1 MPLDRNKLKQLYST
15 LQKGGYSQ
23 SYDQFENGFT
33 GNNNYANR
41 KKVYDLLT
49 ANGAQIGNSYEDFM
63 KRIYTPG
70 ATPQRQAPPQQRRAA
85 APAKSN
91 NGGSGF
97 QFDPNFGKQSQETF
111 FNGGRQTHVGGKYD
125 PIEAGRRQYRASQ
138 ANNPTVKRQAA
149 QGNPHA
155 KKAVEQGV
163 KAQKEIEGEEAQSR
177 QRRTGQTPQQ
187 QARVDASLQID
198 PEKAS
203 KRIQQK
209 MDEAAYMAETGKEL
223 KNPVEIGT
231 KIGEN
236 GEVIGDPLIAP
247 TLAREENGNIQRG
260 ANGEPLIGASS
271 DAERTNAYKQ
281 TLVERQKPT
290 IDERINEAEEE
301 RERLEEQLKKRGAE
315 LDAQNEGSVWRD
327 LPRGGGAGVHTI
339 NSTDVNGRN
348 TDTEY
353 LDLLAAQKKVDEQ
366 LRDLKA
372 ARDEKTGTFLGGAWR
387 GFRDYAFDLSNWD
400 GGYRDLLTSSAML
413 RSKYGVPK
421 TKREKA
427 AERSMME
434 NTYKADNA
442 AQEAE
447 DALGNGYRFMRIGAQ
462 SLPFALNFMA
472 GNLTGITSG
481 IARAGEALGVK
492 AARNI
497 AIKQGA
503 NNILRNLGRSVLRN
517 TGVMLGDLGASTA
530 LTTTMQAGQTASDIF
545 NRHVGNVT
553 YDPKTDDYN
562 LENGKSLGRSIYEG
576 VANSTIE
583 NYTEMLGE
591 HMHFGKFAKWGL
603 NKIGLGKV
611 SDWFTKVCK
620 TDFMQGVNKYLE
632 MGGFNGYPQ
641 EVAEEEVGIPL
652 HAIFDGGNQFSDLK
666 DKRQQLDIVGGML
679 FSMAGMGAGS
689 LALNAGGKVAHKA
702 GMAIQYQQDQ
712 HNLNNADK
720 VASFR
725 LTDEKWQPL
734 KEKIDD
740 TTNDDFGKVMSGIL
754 SDKSL
759 APQEKSAVW
768 DYAQRMLIMRGHNM
782 GQVAATKNGMTDQAT
797 NASNESFEAGY
808 NAGSEDLNRIK
819 AAYDNARSQAEQT
832 FSPEDLKK
840 IDDDPVSYLRDLGD
854 GEGSQYTRQAVME
867 YSNAKTAYDGMIQ
880 RAKDDLDSKLQ
891 DVNMT
896 IDSHVQSADNGGDGM
911 IHPITMKAQNDNG
924 TDKKAY
930 IISGNVVMTDDGTM
944 VDDKKSSPS
953 IIIRN
958 EDGSI
963 EMTSAD
969 RILSVDE
976 PLDPETERKQAVES
990 VQQQFAQERANEID
1004 GTLGFA
1010 EGDNYQVIGSDNAE
1024 HSVNVIQDNG
1034 DGTVTAVWDGH
1045 TDQPVQ
1051 LSKDDVQQMSDAY
1064 RLQQYSQEQEEANQE
1079 EKEAESQEQQ
1089 PDEQEAEDEL
1099 PAGTPRETISYEPD
1113 MEMKPEVGNSVYVTD
1128 KDGNMVH
1135 GEVTQT
1141 DDLEGKYLV
1150 RTDKKVN
1157 GKLVQPFNQ
1166 EEILYEVHRMKPQ
1179 EEESPQIIDSGE
1191 NGGENGGVSGGEN
1204 TDEEQKPQ
1212 RAIDLIPSQEVDD
1225 GKGNVR
1231 TVHQWEQAEPGN
1243 TYDALTEI
1251 YHGNADR
1258 VKKGIDNRV
1267 GKIDKAIKGVQKKM
1281 DAIDNSDDFDE
1292 VAAQA
1297 EQYDQ
1302 LQQQKQA
1309 LQDEKKYW
1317 QKVQAVP
1324 VTRRGIDIERQ
1335 KAAAKAR
1342 AEEERKK
1349 AEEAFEQRRS
1359 EEEAQR
1365 QAAEAE
1371 AQKAAAEKVNYGSS
1385 AEDAVP
1391 SSPAEKRHA
1400 ELEKAKSSSELRTI
1414 AKRIYGDDIIGDEEP
1429 RTVEELVASNLV
1441 PHSLNFE
1448 GKTVNG
1454 VQQRGVSQELGMER
1468 RGIGNGSDTNPI
1480 NYWLA
1485 PTGQGFSVNQ
1495 AAHEIWESRPPQM
1508 QSVDTEEIKNAL
1520 LDLLQTATKPRD
1532 ISDLILRNRIDEAE
1546 QMLAADEERE
1556 QAAKEQEA
1564 WQHDQ
1569 EVKTITDM
1577 LLATVADWN
1586 VTPKMEDIINSEV
1599 IDETYEDAM
1608 IALHRDDD
1616 LIEALELINN
1626 DNGQNENAEGTGLGE
1641 ESQRR
1646 ATERGTAQGEGTVQ
1660 GEESNQ
1666 TRDGGSR
1673 AEQQGQS
1680 AGTEGRTGTAVRSNS
1695 SGAQAERST
1704 GASQAEPSR
1713 VGEEERRN
1721 GIRLTREE
1729 AESFI
1734 DSMEQKADFPIELE
1748 LTPTNWDKE
1757 FGTNGVVTTPL
1768 GAVKMGEHQYLK
1780 LARRGRNSKLG
1791 MIKPTL
1797 QHPDIIIEDHS
1808 EAKEGDTS
1816 ERNSSYVFIKTFL
1829 KPDGTRYYYF
1839 TSITVSKD
1847 GMEVVVSNQEKS
1859 RNRILRLMTEGNVV
1873 WYTPKDVTT
1882 SSAEKQGLD
1891 YDQSYKAETESK
1903 GSGITPQHIP
1913 SSAKI
1918 AQLSRKDK
1926 EKAEKVSPEGEK
1938 SSIGATSAPE
1948 KVETERQGVNTE
1960 PSEKQKEAGNYK
1972 KGHIKVDGYD
1982 ITIENPKGS
1991 VRVGKDENGK
2001 ALWRTPMHYD
2011 YGYILGTK
2019 GTDGDHIDVYL
2030 SDTPT
2035 EGNVYV
2041 VDQIDQKTG
2050 DFDEHK
2056 VMYGF
2061 PSKEAAIDAYKS
2073 QYEKGWKVGTVTEV
2087 SREDF
2092 KKWVESSKRKTK
2104 PFSEYKSVKEAAAK
2118 QPTEK
2123 SGQPRL
2129 VSRGTE
2135 HEALPTLKEPAVYK
2149 NNLAGG
2155 DAYVNIEGNPKS
2167 GYVVR
2172 YYDNLNDAKVKS
2184 PIAIGVE
2191 NMTAEQLAD
2200 HLQKGDFAPTEKSQE
2215 FADML
2220 GTSPDKLREILND
2233 TNKYNNY
2240 NTYGRLDEFK
2250 KGIDKEK
2257 GFALVDKIYGKQ
2269 NKKYMYPILLG
2280 KMIREFLDSKGQ
2292 TLPTEKESGNS
2303 NPEHDKKAS
2312 TERTEQKQNKG
2323 KTEKPKKANAG
2334 QFGLVSDE
2342 RMEELKK
2349 RLRAKLNN
2357 LNMGVDPE
2365 VLAIGLELTAG
2376 YIDRGV
2382 KKFADYSKAMI
2393 NDLGDVVRPYLKAFY
2408 NGVRDMPEITSNGL
2422 DAEMDDYE
2430 TVSKFNV
2437 ATIGKEGEETHPS
2450 ILDTAEQVSNEQT
2463 VQRAASKVPDEDV
2476 QSEQQKLKEE
2486 KQEEP
2491 VEEKPLVQAAKET
2504 GHLVIGGVPKTGE
2517 KRGTR
2522 YGVHGYTL
2530 RPATE
2535 EDVEN
2540 NRPVYVDGKREFIVM
2555 LVRSG
2560 EQVSATQMSAPRVE
2574 AVYLTNNQ
2582 RVPLDKLEVE
2592 DIPTTVHLKSAGDFI
2607 EAYGND
2613 AVALGECTGVTVTDR
2628 HGQKMAGFPKRMLD
2642 EYAGYIVNAGWHA
2655 VTLDGKTIAE
2665 AKKKE
2670 TPTEKKSTVK
2680 GNNSSRET
2688 KKSQKK
2694 AVSSQPK
2701 EQSPYV
2707 GDLFANDN
2715 DTNQNTN
2722 DNGLQR
2728 TDESRTGGLQTDR
2741 NNEGEHSSGQSKG
2754 TEEKR
2759 EGSDRSGAEAGVRGV
2774 QRSNEQPVRP
2784 SERLN
2789 THNNHTERG
2798 KDYAPKGVDD
2808 RIEANIAA
2816 IELSKKIADE
2826 GRTATPSE
2834 MKVLRRFSG
2843 WGGLGKAFTEPD
2855 WQTRNPYY
2863 KRLKDLLTDDEWQ
2876 EAEMS
2881 RNSAYFTPS
2890 GIIGNLWDIARA
2902 LGFKGGN
2909 VLEGSAGIGNILG
2922 LMPTAMSEKSHI
2934 QAVEIDGTTGT
2945 MLSQLYPDAKVDIQ
2959 GFETTNIRNGSVDLA
2974 ITNVPFVTGLHVND
2988 TTGDKDLSRKFGDIH
3003 DFCIAKN
3010 VRKLKPGGLGIF
3022 ITSNGT
3028 MDKSQKLRDWLVSDG
3043 DADVIGAFRLNNE
3056 TFGGTS
3062 VTSDIIVIR
3071 KRVNGVKSP
3080 MAIDVSKVGVERIGK
3095 FQPSRYDDKEEERPI
3110 DYNQY
3115 FIDHPENMGG
3125 KIYLAGEKG
3134 DTFRPASKGLY
3145 PVSNISQKK
3154 RLENWVQKLG
3164 EAATAARQQNNEQE
3178 PQEDSSSEES
3188 KVYES
3193 LGKDVKEGSML
3204 VNKDGDLCI
3213 ATYGQAI
3220 PLAVNKNKVKGHT
3233 KVECFNDYK
3242 KIKDAVQAV
3251 LDYQTENSDDKGLKP
3266 LLDNL
3271 NKAYDNFVKTYGHL
3285 NKNVAI
3291 SFLKNDMDFSGIA
3304 ALESFKE
3311 YNDDK
3316 GKRQVKY
3323 EKSEIFN
3330 HRVVEKETEPHP
3342 TTVKDG
3348 VITSIYKSGH
3358 IDLGYIANELGKSE
3372 EDVKKAILDEGLGFE
3387 DPVSGETVVS
3397 YEYLSGNVRE
3407 KLRQAQNQNEDGRYN
3422 TNIKELQKVIPMNIP
3437 AHLIEYS
3444 LGSSWLDPELYEQY
3458 IQEKT
3463 GISVKVRNI
3472 DGTWAVNAPDFGLS
3486 NEKNRMLG
3494 VQSDMCGKTIWG
3506 HELIIAAMRNK
3517 SIVVQKTVKNY
3528 DGTTEI
3534 ISDKEATRQC
3544 GEKIDEIRQDFKDWA
3559 RAKMQQDPELGK
3571 KYEDRYNDQFNNY
3584 VPKSIPDNFVPKYF
3598 SGATH
3603 KITLRPHQAK
3613 AAIRGTT
3620 QNLMLAHEVGS
3631 GKTFTLISTAME
3643 MRRLGTAHKPMVVVQ
3658 NATVGQFVSSAKFLY
3673 PNAKILTLEDKDR
3686 NLEGRKAFYAKI
3698 KYNDWD
3704 MIVIPQSVLNMIPD
3718 SEDRQLAFIRSKVE
3732 EKERV
3737 LEQMSK
3743 AGIDDPIM
3751 TRRAQKELDDL
3762 NDEMNNLSM
3771 QIAEKR
3777 KKKRDEKKAAV
3788 ARQNAA
3794 VKAQQMLDRK
3804 VDDVENFDGMG
3815 IDALLVDEAHEYKHL
3830 GFATAMQRGVK
3841 GIDPSYSSKCQSV
3854 YLKCQSIMEKTGG
3867 KNIIFATGTPISNT
3881 AAEIWTFMKYLMPED
3896 TMKDYGIYYFDD
3908 FVRNFGDIANI
3919 PEFNTSGKFVQ
3930 NNRFKGYQN
3939 LPELVRIWSSVSDT
3953 VLSSEISD
3961 LKAKIPEMKGG
3972 KAQDIYLPQTR
3983 ALRSVMKFVRE
3994 QLEAFEKMSG
4004 KEKRE
4009 NSAIPLK
4016 MYGIA
4021 KAAAVDPRLVMDN
4034 AEDDPHSKTNACVRE
4049 TLKALDE
4056 SKKYQGTVAIFA
4068 DNYQNNHSGFNL
4080 FEDIKS
4086 KLVKGGV
4093 PENQV
4098 VVIKPGMTVKKKTD
4112 IFDKVNAGQVRV
4124 VLGTTATLGTGV
4136 NMQER
4141 LYTLIHLDAPNR
4153 PMDYTQRNGR
4163 ILRQGNLH
4171 KEWGIPVKVIRFGVE
4186 DSLDVTAYQ
4195 RLKTKGV
4202 IAESIMHGKDLLKN
4216 AMENRT
4222 IEEEEDQ
4229 FGDTVAQ
4236 LSGSEYA
4243 LLKQQ
4248 AERELRKYEGKR
4260 KQWEADQ
4267 VYIHAQKPRLEGQ
4280 IKAAEQR
4287 AKDSEEALNTLAK
4300 TNVNQPIVAGKKQF
4314 ANTEAMGDFIKDF
4327 NKKVKASE
4335 DELRK
4340 SYSSDKA
4347 VYELTMKIGGLTFNT
4362 RMVLSRK
4369 TEQRQGS
4376 LFDVI
4381 KRDLTYSCP
4390 ELKLENVPVKGSLL
4404 RNALEDIT
4412 QNVLTGNDFRERKE
4426 SAESET
4432 ERLTKELDMI
4442 KSREGKPFEYGKEL
4456 EEAEKKVEDY
4466 TKKMKV
4472 ELDEKQKKYAEM
4484 DAEVDEANLG
4494 NDQPNTPD
4502 EAEEGGILY
4511 REVDDDEA
4519 ARLDNE
4525 PTVKVY
4531 RAMQEHDGKLYPPM
4545 SGRVKK
4551 QVKTKKGTMRTK
4563 WVWRDPIEVGKWEAS
4578 EEHPEM
4584 ANEDGTFTLDK
4595 GNGST
4600 INAAYNPYIHTSRTP
4615 INDQFSSAWS
4625 RPELVTVE
4633 VEVPASELT
4642 SGYHAEKAKDATGE
4656 VEWKSGPVGR
4666 EMAAQGKPRMV
4677 ILSRWDKPVRIVP
4690 VDEVADEYA
4699 KRLAGT
4705 GITVPFNTVPPA
4717 LRDALV
4723 AKGVTISEPEKGNA
4737 GQASRPSYEEWM
4749 KGNTRQRDGNGP
4761 YTDEE
4766 LSMINDPFVRM
4777 LGESHRSK
4785 RQQKEF
4791 ANRERQ
4797 NMYDAVKDMAE
4808 KLRLDN
4814 VEIVT
4819 MSLEM
4824 TDRSGKVHHP
4834 KGFYN
4839 KANDKIIIVIPN
4851 HRNIEDA
4858 LQTLLH
4864 EGVAHYGL
4872 RQLFGSHFDTFLKN
4886 VYEAGDMDVRRR
4898 IADLAIRKY
4907 QGDFSVATEEYL
4919 ASLAEDTDFEDM
4931 NASWWQKI
4939 KHMFLAMLHDL
4950 GFDNFAGTHMFTLSD
4965 NELRYILW
4973 RSYENLKEPGRYRSI
4988 LGEAE
4993 DITMQNHLGVGNYAE
5008 DKLERDLRQ
5017 AYNNL
5022 DAAEINYQ
5030 NYEAKKEEDPFRY
5043 NPKTAAIYKE
5053 SVDFW
5058 KDKIAELENK
5068 HEPLDTE
5075 DEFEKERQ
5083 EREED
5088 AKRIK
5093 PRIVNTFRKWLKA
5106 RHDWEKAVDANADN
5120 ALELGDELN
5129 NMNDMMDTAMD
5140 AALDY
5145 GIDVSQLLKDN
5156 GIKDEDMV
5164 EWNDMFAGEPD
5175 FYSVVD
5181 EMYTNPNFDRSSHL
5195 RDRYDI
5201 GKTPEWMKKIGILGD
5216 NFSLSFKNIKTHQGK
5231 DADHDLTREE
5241 WHELPNAIQHPFLV
5255 TQYKGKNDRFRLYVN
5270 MVHNGHYVAVGVDVK
5285 RVNQGKNQ
5293 PILEVNSI
5301 KTVFGHHGGITGDEK
5316 IIAYDEKITPEQ
5328 QALLRGLNSHE
5339 YPTIQELQSGED
5351 VIGKMSEPSPSDAVS
5366 NTSKSQLP
5374 NNNGRGMIN
5383 AEGHKTSS
5391 SNAKISNNSDTN
5403 VNNSENVTEP
5413 AAWGKKDLMSK
5424 AEQVSYGIDPDLL
5437 FRDTIDDDDNT
5448 ARETYNAWADAAITK
5463 LREAWQDSMI
5473 NVKNLQDA
5481 VLKQRDE
5488 KIEDY
5493 ENAYNAENRSH
5504 GVSRAEAEYFDDV
5517 IYKPLLKTVN
5527 KTAKEAG
5534 VSVGDVTEYMMAK
5547 HGLER
5552 NRVFAERDANAAWKK
5567 YQEQQKA
5574 KYDEYA
5580 KTHPKGKLTQA
5591 DFIKKSY
5598 DDFFN
5603 GYRERDYS
5611 GLTALTGTDNVQD
5624 AEAEAQRI
5632 VADMESRADTS
5643 DLWTKTWQATSWTL
5657 KKAFDSGIISRDNY
5671 DYVSKMFGYYIPLRG
5686 WDETTAGD
5694 IFDYVGSGAKD
5705 TAFSPTLHKAGGRK
5719 SQADNPLAYISQMAV
5734 SAIVQGNKNKVKQAF
5749 FNFVENHPTN
5759 LVSVSEMWYRNYGTV
5774 TAPDWRED
5782 VPYIPENATADEI
5795 ADIIKKHDEDME
5807 KLKQQGLATKQ
5818 RGRLHLN
5825 VPVKKGQALEHHVE
5839 VMLNGKKYIMYIN
5852 GNPRA
5857 AQALNGTRAHR
5868 ASENSFESSRVAN
5881 FGRKLAERYTSLSP
5895 AFTLS
5900 NALRDL
5906 TMAAIT
5912 TLIKE
5917 DPKYAIRFRLNV
5929 AKLVGPARM
5938 FSLMRWYKKLG
5949 QSGLNGQNWLSDTQK
5964 YFYEF
5969 MTQGAE
5975 TGFTSLK
5982 DIEDYKKDMAKEF
5995 GNMNQSVINPKRLFR
6010 GLKNGLEFANRC
6022 IEDMTR
6028 FAIYMASRQSGRS
6041 IAQSVKDAK
6050 NITLNFNRKGSGEM
6064 GNSTYRNLQIFI
6076 NPAIQ
6081 ALQNIVKMAMDHPFK
6096 FGGVTGLVALVGVA
6110 QPLIT
6115 QLLAG
6120 IFGGGDGDDDDWS
6133 PAEEYWKLPT
6143 WQRRNNFVFWIPGTK
6158 KFGMI
6163 PLAQEFRVF
6172 HGFGETLSTVLG
6184 NHSSENP
6191 GLEVLTQAADLLPL
6205 DFTGNNGN
6213 PLVNVA
6219 PTIVQPLLQI
6229 GFNTDFT
6236 GRPLYKDNDFNK
6248 YEPSFQKAYVGT
6260 PSWLIKSSQLINE
6273 VTGGNDHKQGA
6284 WERTKVGQYANNP
6297 AVIDH
6302 LLKGYYGG
6310 LYSFFAQLGGSIMKA
6325 ASGKTPDVQE
6335 VPIVNRVITTP
6346 RESQQNGKQQ
6356 LPDWYFDMVDEAK
6369 RTQNE
6374 LSGYKR
6380 DTRDKKEGAL
6390 NHIEDMTKSEDFKKE
6405 MQINALINIVNQI
6418 RAAQPSVAEPKNKEE
6433 AETKQEL
6440 DNGLKTVLGKLN
6452 TIRTTGKPL
6461 TDDDMND
6468 Q

>member
-911 IHPITMKAQNDNG
+911 IHPITMKGQNDNG

-963 EMTSAD
+963 EMTSPD

-1191 NGGENGGVSGGEN
+1191 NGGESGGVNGGEN

-1292 VAAQA
+1292 VAAQSD
-1297 EQYDQ
+1297 QYDQ
-1302 LQQQKQA
+1302 LQQQKDA
-1309 LQDEKKYW
+1309 LEQQKKYW
-1317 QKVQAVP
+1317 QSVSRVP
-1324 VTRRGIDIERQ
+1324 QSRKMEADRRTAEE
-1335 KAAAKAR
+1335 KAAAKA
-1342 AEEERKK
+1342 
-1349 AEEAFEQRRS
+1349 
-1359 EEEAQR
+1359 AQEK
-1365 QAAEAE
+1365 AEAE
-1371 AQKAAAEKVNYGSS
+1371 AAEKARQEREQVNGVPDVVNDIPADARKRGFRNVNGMVVSRQGETQGVTGRESNVKFSSTDTAKGHIKVIDADELQPSHVSGQRNPAFFIDEAQPKDRTDTVSSMAAAK
-1385 AEDAVP
+1385 
-1391 SSPAEKRHA
+1391 
-1400 ELEKAKSSSELRTI
+1400 I
-1414 AKRIYGDDIIGDEEP
+1414 
-1429 RTVEELVASNLV
+1429 ASNLNPEEITGDGSAYQFSAPTVNSRGEVIQGNNRSDALKLMYSSAAFKPAQDAYKQYIADHAEEFGFTPEDVAKIQQMEHPVMVNELDV
-1441 PHSLNFE
+1441 PDDEAIRLGQMRASDNESGGIERIDPVTTSQKLGTKVSNFASVLLSSPDEDAPLSDVLMQNGAKAVKWLQSQGAISDTAAQSAFDKKGNLTPEVRMDLQNILKQSLFQGGVSDLSTMFDKMPAKAQKAILSTFMRDFDSAESERILPEIQKAIEAWYGCAMANDAFAKASNYKAAKAAMHDWTLQTNLLDDNMPSDKFSNFAME
-1448 GKTVNG
+1448 LACRLQGCTMRETQQNLNDFFDLVQGKSQGDLFGGTTMGEQADRQESIRRIFNIEYKPISNNNGKGTSNNVADNSSQSREGRQGSKADSSGRERAEGGEQPAASAGGTEKADEQKAEITHVDTRGHGSRTYIKEGGKTTIIFGEGNKVQYHGGEYTVGKRNDDGTYELING
-1454 VQQRGVSQELGMER
+1454 TNVQ
-1468 RGIGNGSDTNPI
+1468 
-1480 NYWLA
+1480 A
-1485 PTGQGFSVNQ
+1485 FSN
-1495 AAHEIWESRPPQM
+1495 AK
-1508 QSVDTEEIKNAL
+1508 TEEIKPAE
-1520 LDLLQTATKPRD
+1520 TA
-1532 ISDLILRNRIDEAE
+1532 
-1546 QMLAADEERE
+1546 
-1556 QAAKEQEA
+1556 
-1564 WQHDQ
+1564 
-1569 EVKTITDM
+1569 
-1577 LLATVADWN
+1577 
-1586 VTPKMEDIINSEV
+1586 
-1599 IDETYEDAM
+1599 
-1608 IALHRDDD
+1608 
-1616 LIEALELINN
+1616 
-1626 DNGQNENAEGTGLGE
+1626 
-1641 ESQRR
+1641 
-1646 ATERGTAQGEGTVQ
+1646 AQ
-1660 GEESNQ
+1660 
-1666 TRDGGSR
+1666 
-1673 AEQQGQS
+1673 
-1680 AGTEGRTGTAVRSNS
+1680 
-1695 SGAQAERST
+1695 
-1704 GASQAEPSR
+1704 
-1713 VGEEERRN
+1713 
-1721 GIRLTREE
+1721 
-1729 AESFI
+1729 
-1734 DSMEQKADFPIELE
+1734 PI
-1748 LTPTNWDKE
+1748 
-1757 FGTNGVVTTPL
+1757 
-1768 GAVKMGEHQYLK
+1768 
-1780 LARRGRNSKLG
+1780 
-1791 MIKPTL
+1791 
-1797 QHPDIIIEDHS
+1797 
-1808 EAKEGDTS
+1808 
-1816 ERNSSYVFIKTFL
+1816 
-1829 KPDGTRYYYF
+1829 
-1839 TSITVSKD
+1839 
-1847 GMEVVVSNQEKS
+1847 
-1859 RNRILRLMTEGNVV
+1859 GN
-1873 WYTPKDVTT
+1873 T
-1882 SSAEKQGLD
+1882 SS
-1891 YDQSYKAETESK
+1891 S
-1903 GSGITPQHIP
+1903 
-1913 SSAKI
+1913 
-1918 AQLSRKDK
+1918 
-1926 EKAEKVSPEGEK
+1926 
-1938 SSIGATSAPE
+1938 E
-1948 KVETERQGVNTE
+1948 KVEAERQGVNTE

-1991 VRVGKDENGK
+1991 VREKKDANGK
-2001 ALWRTPMHYD
+2001 VLWRTPMHYD

-2030 SDTPT
+2030 SDIPT
-2035 EGNVYV
+2035 SGNVYV

-2050 DFDEHK
+2050 KFDEHK

-2092 KKWVESSKRKTK
+2092 KKWVDSSKRKTK
-2104 PFSEYKSVKEAAAK
+2104 PFSEYKSVKTVEEPQSVGTGDFGPIYDQFKGKPKEAINFLLKKKDGEAIGALHHKDIGDIDLVWGKEGTGHSDGYGLAK
-2118 QPTEK
+2118 LAKFHPEVLDNLQDILDDMHVTKRTENRVQLE
-2123 SGQPRL
+2123 SDTHQATVRL
-2129 VSRGTE
+2129 TWNDKKKTWLLTAFEKKNSALDNTTDTAKTSDIGKRNDTATPQSTVSEGKDKQSSSKKQE
-2135 HEALPTLKEPAVYK
+2135 KGEK
-2149 NNLAGG
+2149 NN
-2155 DAYVNIEGNPKS
+2155 
-2167 GYVVR
+2167 
-2172 YYDNLNDAKVKS
+2172 
-2184 PIAIGVE
+2184 
-2191 NMTAEQLAD
+2191 Q
-2200 HLQKGDFAPTEKSQE
+2200 
-2215 FADML
+2215 
-2220 GTSPDKLREILND
+2220 
-2233 TNKYNNY
+2233 
-2240 NTYGRLDEFK
+2240 
-2250 KGIDKEK
+2250 
-2257 GFALVDKIYGKQ
+2257 
-2269 NKKYMYPILLG
+2269 
-2280 KMIREFLDSKGQ
+2280 
-2292 TLPTEKESGNS
+2292 
-2303 NPEHDKKAS
+2303 
-2312 TERTEQKQNKG
+2312 
-2323 KTEKPKKANAG
+2323 G
-2334 QFGLVSDE
+2334 QFGLVSDK

-2349 RLRAKLNN
+2349 RLRDKLNN

-2365 VLAIGLELTAG
+2365 VIAIGLELTTG
-2376 YIDRGV
+2376 YIDRGI
-2382 KKFADYSKAMI
+2382 KKFADYAKVMI
-2393 NDLGDVVRPYLKAFY
+2393 NDLGEVVRPYLKAFY
-2408 NGVRDMPEITSNGL
+2408 NGVREMPEITSNGL
-2422 DAEMDDYE
+2422 DKEMDDYD

-2437 ATIGKEGEETHPS
+2437 ATIGNEGNDVHPS
-2450 ILDTAEQVSNEQT
+2450 ILDTAEQVSNESHVEKEAQKVSDDDVEKEREKGKMEMHEVDT
-2463 VQRAASKVPDEDV
+2463 DKLFNDLKAGKSAKLSDYYKDKEVDAAQQRPTDSIEARPAQGTATTTDEGLVRTHERTSLQSGEKGDVKQMKAGGGVVSVSKREAALRDAVMDLEREAGLDVIDDVEEGQRVLDMVNGEAKLMGSRTNKKMANIGEALEGRELTERQQKVVDVFRGKSDNTPIEVERADGKVRVIMRQGNDEKAGTKHSLYGHYGTNKGVITDEDILIIPDV
-2476 QSEQQKLKEE
+2476 LARGER
-2486 KQEEP
+2486 
-2491 VEEKPLVQAAKET
+2491 T
-2504 GHLVIGGVPKTGE
+2504 PKMRGNTQLYEYTLNGE
-2517 KRGTR
+2517 NGTR
-2522 YGVHGYTL
+2522 YTVLTEKKHSREEFADFYTNKKTSQSARKTRSEEARDIDNNDVSSAKLQQNSDTFKEMSGKIREQRVYHGSAADFDAFDTMNHLSEGEGNQAFGAGTYVADQKDLGMKYANIAYDNDHNKQIAHWNGERLIKRFPTVEDFLNNPKTQEAMAKNGKTEAELRAYYDKQQKNAEAPRILYTVEIPDDNGKNYLDWDGELTRKQADTIRKKLYDAVLARNDDYKGSEEYLAQDLSVIKYGSHIGDTYGTISDYLSSDKAASEFLHDLGYTGFKVHAAHNSSDK
-2530 RPATE
+2530 RYK
-2535 EDVEN
+2535 N
-2540 NRPVYVDGKREFIVM
+2540 NWNYVIFNDKDLKM
-2555 LVRSG
+2555 KDKVRFFRTPNG
-2560 EQVSATQMSAPRVE
+2560 
-2574 AVYLTNNQ
+2574 
-2582 RVPLDKLEVE
+2582 
-2592 DIPTTVHLKSAGDFI
+2592 
-2607 EAYGND
+2607 EAYGYTVGGKIYIDPRIATSETPIHEYAHLWAEALRKANPKEWQNVVELMKECKSVWEQVKKEYPKLRTDDEIADEVLAHYSGRRGAERLRQEAAKATD
-2613 AVALGECTGVTVTDR
+2613 AAKGVLDKAAVVSGFGRMREAIKKAWKHIAEDILHIHFTTAEEVADKVMYDLLNKVNPNRFNLSKSVEEDKDLIAVHNLTEDKLKQSLELG
-2628 HGQKMAGFPKRMLD
+2628 GFPMPSIAITKSSMGHAEYGDISLLFGKDTINPSDSRNKVYSGDAWTPTFPHVSYKLD
-2642 EYAGYIVNAGWHA
+2642 EKKLRDIYSRALKAGNLPFFDSARLHPENLKDRVDGNDSAKIIESGKKDYGMKQMFLSEKGNPVKGYVQKTVDKYSPERVELLQEILDKIGVEGLRNGKYEDELKQIVGSYRHVDLDSVKPFFAKLAMQSALRDAIDFAENGNKKVENDVEATQKEIDSRIAPKEYDQWLHDMLEGITEKKGIRNNTDPYTRSGDRLKWERLYDA
-2655 VTLDGKTIAE
+2655 VTLDNVLKAMKAQPAKSGGFFNSIFGASAKELSNLNEVREE
-2665 AKKKE
+2665 AKRRIKSVPEEEFKAE
-2670 TPTEKKSTVK
+2670 KDKILSRLEKISLPSVERSNSISGAMDFVENVKDAVVHSHTPRGIYKYLSDIYPDMTIDVANEIADVVKDIQSMSTRYLEAKPYRAVGFDEVRAAVVPSDTEAKIVQQLKDKGIPVYTYEK
-2680 GNNSSRET
+2680 GNAEERRQVVNDAAQEQSVKFHKAEFGNS
-2688 KKSQKK
+2688 KK
-2694 AVSSQPK
+2694 AAENEVEAVNKRFNEELEKYKRGEVPIGTRFELGMPSKALESAGF
-2701 EQSPYV
+2701 PY
-2707 GDLFANDN
+2707 LPISMRAS
-2715 DTNQNTN
+2715 
-2722 DNGLQR
+2722 L
-2728 TDESRTGGLQTDR
+2728 
-2741 NNEGEHSSGQSKG
+2741 
-2754 TEEKR
+2754 
-2759 EGSDRSGAEAGVRGV
+2759 
-2774 QRSNEQPVRP
+2774 
-2784 SERLN
+2784 
-2789 THNNHTERG
+2789 
-2798 KDYAPKGVDD
+2798 
-2808 RIEANIAA
+2808 
-2816 IELSKKIADE
+2816 LSKKAGMERHPFEASDLRDLVKAMQMPIAIFKYSKDNMRNLIVDVKHGDKHFLVGITLDYKAGDIE
-2826 GRTATPSE
+2826 VNSVSGLFPKESHEWIKWIQDGKAIRIDQKK
-2834 MKVLRRFSG
+2834 KVLDLIDSLR
-2843 WGGLGKAFTEPD
+2843 T
-2855 WQTRNPYY
+2855 NP
-2863 KRLKDLLTDDEWQ
+2863 
-2876 EAEMS
+2876 AES
-2881 RNSAYFTPS
+2881 
-2890 GIIGNLWDIARA
+2890 
-2902 LGFKGGN
+2902 
-2909 VLEGSAGIGNILG
+2909 
-2922 LMPTAMSEKSHI
+2922 
-2934 QAVEIDGTTGT
+2934 
-2945 MLSQLYPDAKVDIQ
+2945 
-2959 GFETTNIRNGSVDLA
+2959 
-2974 ITNVPFVTGLHVND
+2974 
-2988 TTGDKDLSRKFGDIH
+2988 
-3003 DFCIAKN
+3003 
-3010 VRKLKPGGLGIF
+3010 
-3022 ITSNGT
+3022 
-3028 MDKSQKLRDWLVSDG
+3028 
-3043 DADVIGAFRLNNE
+3043 
-3056 TFGGTS
+3056 
-3062 VTSDIIVIR
+3062 
-3071 KRVNGVKSP
+3071 
-3080 MAIDVSKVGVERIGK
+3080 ERIGLNLSSVAK
-3095 FQPSRYDDKEEERPI
+3095 IVEDFENPVIKGENLSFEGKDGSIKDVPTTPEE
-3110 DYNQY
+3110 
-3115 FIDHPENMGG
+3115 
-3125 KIYLAGEKG
+3125 
-3134 DTFRPASKGLY
+3134 T
-3145 PVSNISQKK
+3145 
-3154 RLENWVQKLG
+3154 
-3164 EAATAARQQNNEQE
+3164 
-3178 PQEDSSSEES
+3178 EES
-3188 KVYES
+3188 
-3193 LGKDVKEGSML
+3193 DV
-3204 VNKDGDLCI
+3204 
-3213 ATYGQAI
+3213 
-3220 PLAVNKNKVKGHT
+3220 
-3233 KVECFNDYK
+3233 
-3242 KIKDAVQAV
+3242 
-3251 LDYQTENSDDKGLKP
+3251 
-3266 LLDNL
+3266 
-3271 NKAYDNFVKTYGHL
+3271 
-3285 NKNVAI
+3285 
-3291 SFLKNDMDFSGIA
+3291 
-3304 ALESFKE
+3304 
-3311 YNDDK
+3311 
-3316 GKRQVKY
+3316 
-3323 EKSEIFN
+3323 
-3330 HRVVEKETEPHP
+3330 
-3342 TTVKDG
+3342 
-3348 VITSIYKSGH
+3348 
-3358 IDLGYIANELGKSE
+3358 
-3372 EDVKKAILDEGLGFE
+3372 
-3387 DPVSGETVVS
+3387 
-3397 YEYLSGNVRE
+3397 
-3407 KLRQAQNQNEDGRYN
+3407 
-3422 TNIKELQKVIPMNIP
+3422 
-3437 AHLIEYS
+3437 
-3444 LGSSWLDPELYEQY
+3444 
-3458 IQEKT
+3458 
-3463 GISVKVRNI
+3463 
-3472 DGTWAVNAPDFGLS
+3472 
-3486 NEKNRMLG
+3486 
-3494 VQSDMCGKTIWG
+3494 
-3506 HELIIAAMRNK
+3506 
-3517 SIVVQKTVKNY
+3517 
-3528 DGTTEI
+3528 
-3534 ISDKEATRQC
+3534 
-3544 GEKIDEIRQDFKDWA
+3544 
-3559 RAKMQQDPELGK
+3559 
-3571 KYEDRYNDQFNNY
+3571 
-3584 VPKSIPDNFVPKYF
+3584 
-3598 SGATH
+3598 
-3603 KITLRPHQAK
+3603 
-3613 AAIRGTT
+3613 
-3620 QNLMLAHEVGS
+3620 
-3631 GKTFTLISTAME
+3631 
-3643 MRRLGTAHKPMVVVQ
+3643 
-3658 NATVGQFVSSAKFLY
+3658 
-3673 PNAKILTLEDKDR
+3673 
-3686 NLEGRKAFYAKI
+3686 
-3698 KYNDWD
+3698 
-3704 MIVIPQSVLNMIPD
+3704 
-3718 SEDRQLAFIRSKVE
+3718 
-3732 EKERV
+3732 
-3737 LEQMSK
+3737 
-3743 AGIDDPIM
+3743 
-3751 TRRAQKELDDL
+3751 
-3762 NDEMNNLSM
+3762 
-3771 QIAEKR
+3771 
-3777 KKKRDEKKAAV
+3777 
-3788 ARQNAA
+3788 
-3794 VKAQQMLDRK
+3794 
-3804 VDDVENFDGMG
+3804 
-3815 IDALLVDEAHEYKHL
+3815 
-3830 GFATAMQRGVK
+3830 
-3841 GIDPSYSSKCQSV
+3841 
-3854 YLKCQSIMEKTGG
+3854 
-3867 KNIIFATGTPISNT
+3867 
-3881 AAEIWTFMKYLMPED
+3881 
-3896 TMKDYGIYYFDD
+3896 
-3908 FVRNFGDIANI
+3908 
-3919 PEFNTSGKFVQ
+3919 
-3930 NNRFKGYQN
+3930 
-3939 LPELVRIWSSVSDT
+3939 
-3953 VLSSEISD
+3953 
-3961 LKAKIPEMKGG
+3961 
-3972 KAQDIYLPQTR
+3972 
-3983 ALRSVMKFVRE
+3983 
-3994 QLEAFEKMSG
+3994 
-4004 KEKRE
+4004 
-4009 NSAIPLK
+4009 
-4016 MYGIA
+4016 
-4021 KAAAVDPRLVMDN
+4021 
-4034 AEDDPHSKTNACVRE
+4034 
-4049 TLKALDE
+4049 
-4056 SKKYQGTVAIFA
+4056 
-4068 DNYQNNHSGFNL
+4068 
-4080 FEDIKS
+4080 
-4086 KLVKGGV
+4086 
-4093 PENQV
+4093 
-4098 VVIKPGMTVKKKTD
+4098 
-4112 IFDKVNAGQVRV
+4112 
-4124 VLGTTATLGTGV
+4124 
-4136 NMQER
+4136 
-4141 LYTLIHLDAPNR
+4141 
-4153 PMDYTQRNGR
+4153 
-4163 ILRQGNLH
+4163 
-4171 KEWGIPVKVIRFGVE
+4171 
-4186 DSLDVTAYQ
+4186 
-4195 RLKTKGV
+4195 
-4202 IAESIMHGKDLLKN
+4202 
-4216 AMENRT
+4216 
-4222 IEEEEDQ
+4222 
-4229 FGDTVAQ
+4229 
-4236 LSGSEYA
+4236 
-4243 LLKQQ
+4243 
-4248 AERELRKYEGKR
+4248 
-4260 KQWEADQ
+4260 
-4267 VYIHAQKPRLEGQ
+4267 
-4280 IKAAEQR
+4280 
-4287 AKDSEEALNTLAK
+4287 
-4300 TNVNQPIVAGKKQF
+4300 
-4314 ANTEAMGDFIKDF
+4314 
-4327 NKKVKASE
+4327 
-4335 DELRK
+4335 
-4340 SYSSDKA
+4340 
-4347 VYELTMKIGGLTFNT
+4347 
-4362 RMVLSRK
+4362 
-4369 TEQRQGS
+4369 
-4376 LFDVI
+4376 
-4381 KRDLTYSCP
+4381 
-4390 ELKLENVPVKGSLL
+4390 
-4404 RNALEDIT
+4404 
-4412 QNVLTGNDFRERKE
+4412 
-4426 SAESET
+4426 
-4432 ERLTKELDMI
+4432 
-4442 KSREGKPFEYGKEL
+4442 
-4456 EEAEKKVEDY
+4456 
-4466 TKKMKV
+4466 
-4472 ELDEKQKKYAEM
+4472 
-4484 DAEVDEANLG
+4484 
-4494 NDQPNTPD
+4494 
-4502 EAEEGGILY
+4502 LY
-4511 REVDDDEA
+4511 REVDDEEQK
-4519 ARLDNE
+4519 RLDKE

-4531 RAMQEHDGKLYPPM
+4531 RAMQLIDGKLYPPM
-4545 SGRVKK
+4545 AAKVNGSLVEPAEPGQWLRA
-4551 QVKTKKGTMRTK
+4551 
-4563 WVWRDPIEVGKWEAS
+4563 D
-4578 EEHPEM
+4578 EHPEL
-4584 ANEDGTFTLDK
+4584 AKNGLFTLNK
-4595 GNGST
+4595 GGKDASGKRLGSVP
-4600 INAAYNPYIHTSRTP
+4600 AAYNPYWHTSRSP
-4615 INDQFSSAWS
+4615 LNDQFSSAYK
-4625 RPELVTVE
+4625 RPNLVTVE
-4633 VEVPASELT
+4633 VEIPKSELT
-4642 SGYHAEKAKDATGE
+4642 SGYHADGAKDPVGE
-4656 VEWKSGPVGR
+4656 MSWHAGPVSSKLPKEKER
-4666 EMAAQGKPRMV
+4666 KV
-4677 ILSRWDKPVRIVP
+4677 ILSRWCKVVRVVP
-4690 VDEVADEYA
+4690 DAEVAD
-4699 KRLAGT
+4699 KIAGMLK
-4705 GITVPFNTVPPA
+4705 GENISVPDNTVTPS
-4717 LRDALV
+4717 LRRELE
-4723 AKGVTISEPEKGNA
+4723 KRGVPITHTKMVEDWERKYPSTQSGL
-4737 GQASRPSYEEWM
+4737 SRE
-4749 KGNTRQRDGNGP
+4749 GNGA

-4808 KLRLDN
+4808 KLHLDN

-5068 HEPLDTE
+5068 SEPLDTE

-5088 AKRIK
+5088 
-5093 PRIVNTFRKWLKA
+5093 
-5106 RHDWEKAVDANADN
+5106 
-5120 ALELGDELN
+5120 
-5129 NMNDMMDTAMD
+5129 
-5140 AALDY
+5140 
-5145 GIDVSQLLKDN
+5145 
-5156 GIKDEDMV
+5156 
-5164 EWNDMFAGEPD
+5164 
-5175 FYSVVD
+5175 
-5181 EMYTNPNFDRSSHL
+5181 
-5195 RDRYDI
+5195 
-5201 GKTPEWMKKIGILGD
+5201 
-5216 NFSLSFKNIKTHQGK
+5216 
-5231 DADHDLTREE
+5231 
-5241 WHELPNAIQHPFLV
+5241 
-5255 TQYKGKNDRFRLYVN
+5255 
-5270 MVHNGHYVAVGVDVK
+5270 
-5285 RVNQGKNQ
+5285 
-5293 PILEVNSI
+5293 
-5301 KTVFGHHGGITGDEK
+5301 
-5316 IIAYDEKITPEQ
+5316 
-5328 QALLRGLNSHE
+5328 
-5339 YPTIQELQSGED
+5339 
-5351 VIGKMSEPSPSDAVS
+5351 
-5366 NTSKSQLP
+5366 
-5374 NNNGRGMIN
+5374 
-5383 AEGHKTSS
+5383 
-5391 SNAKISNNSDTN
+5391 AKISNNSDTN